1 MITERT
7 GLLLD
12 PYFSGTKLKWLLDA
26 HPGAR
31 ERARRGELLFG
42 TVDTW
47 LIWKLTGGRAHVTD
61 ATNAARTLL
70 YNIRDG
76 AWDPGHLRAAR
87 RADGDAA
94 EVRDCA
100 ADFGTTRADLFGGEI
115 PILGVA
121 GDQQAATVGQACFE
135 PGMLKSTYGTGC
147 FAVLNTGD
155 DAGREPQ
162 PAADH
167 HRLPARRRS
176 RPTRSRARS
185 SSPAPSCSGCATG

>member
-26 HPGAR
+26 HEGAR
-31 ERARRGELLFG
+31 DRARAGELLFG
-42 TVDTW
+42 TVDSF
-47 LIWKLTGGRAHVTD
+47 LIWKLTGGRVHATD

-76 AWDPGHLRAAR
+76 GWD
-87 RADGDAA
+87 ADICALLDVPMEMLPA
-94 EVRDCA
+94 VRDCA
-100 ADFGTTRADLFGGEI
+100 VDFGQTRADLFGRAI

-121 GDQQAATVGQACFE
+121 GDQQAATIGQACFR
-135 PGMLKSTYGTGC
+135 PGMLKATYGTGC
-147 FAVLNTGD
+147 FAVLNTGA

-162 PAADH
+162 PAARH
-167 HRLPARRRS
+167 HRLPARRGS
-176 RPTRSRARS
+176 RPTRWRARS
-185 SSPAPSCSGCATG
+185 SSPARWCSGCATG